1 MLMKNKLKNSVLVIV
16 SCLALTLTG
25 CQYPEEAFT
34 PPPLVTSTPFQPI
47 PPTATRTPLPTDTP
61 TPTPS
66 PTPTATA
73 TLTPEPTATDEPEP
87 TEPPVNPTESE
98 TSGMVTVP
106 ILLYHHISDT
116 IDTEYNVHPDVFAE
130 QMKWLHDNGYT
141 TINISD
147 LTRLILEGG
156 SIPERP
162 IVLTFDDGYLDV
174 YKNAYPILQQYGYV
188 ATFFII
194 SETVDTKKNLSTDM
208 LLELIDSGW
217 EIGSHSQ
224 THINLDLWNN
234 WEEEI
239 IGSKTFLEDKLGVTI
254 QTFAY
259 PYGLANSSVI
269 AYTKDAGYTSAVGLG
284 SQVTHDISTLFYLSR
299 KEVKSWY
306 DLDFFAD
313 FLPWSN

>member
-1 MLMKNKLKNSVLVIV
+1 MLMKNKLNNSVLVIV
-16 SCLALTLTG
+16 ACLALTLTG

-47 PPTATRTPLPTDTP
+47 SPTATRTPLPTDTP
-61 TPTPS
+61 TLTPFF
-66 PTPTATA
+66 TPTAIA
-73 TLTPEPTATDEPEP
+73 TLTPEPTD
-87 TEPPVNPTESE
+87 PPVNPTESE
-98 TSGMVTVP
+98 KSGMVTVP

-116 IDTEYNVHPDVFAE
+116 IDTQYNVHPDVFAE

-147 LTRLILEGG
+147 LTKLILEGG

-162 IVLTFDDGYLDV
+162 VILTFDDGYLDV

-194 SETVDTKKNLSTDM
+194 TKTVDTKKNLSTDM

-224 THINLDLWNN
+224 THIDLNQGDN

-239 IGSKTFLEDKLGVTI
+239 IGSKAFLEDKLGVTI

-259 PYGLANSSVI
+259 PYGLANPSVI
-269 AYTKDAGYTSAVGLG
+269 AYTKNAGYTSAVGLG
-284 SQVTHDISTLFYLSR
+284 SQVTHELSTLFYLNR

-306 DLDFFAD
+306 DLDFFAE
-313 FLPWSN
+313 FLPWSD